1 MKRGIDVSS
10 HQGVINW
17 DEVKNHIDYAIIRCG
32 YGANRT
38 TQDDVYFK
46 RNADEC
52 TRLGIPFGVYLY
64 SYADTMEWSN
74 SEVEHVLRLVEGYQ
88 MAYPI
93 YYDIEDKVQANLSN
107 EALTDIVVNFCDK
120 LEKQGYYVGVYAN
133 LNWWNTKL
141 NSDRLNQYA
150 KWVAR
155 YNQVLGYDGAGMW
168 QYTSSGTVSGINGN
182 VDMDICYIDYPEAI
196 KKNGLNGFP
205 KKEVPDNG
213 SNPDKTLEEQLK
225 ECQENSQ
232 KQIQALNDKIE
243 LLTKE
248 NQALKEEKQEQAI
261 LVFTCEK
268 QGLYYLDLKEHD
280 KIFYESGDE

>member
-10 HQGVINW
+10 YQGVINW
-17 DEVKNHIDYAIIRCG
+17 EEVKDQIDFAIIRCG

-64 SYADTMEWSN
+64 SYADTIEWSN

-88 MAYPI
+88 MEYPI

-107 EALTDIVVNFCDK
+107 EALTNIVVNFCEK
-120 LEKQGYYVGVYAN
+120 LENRGYYVGVYAN
-133 LNWWNTKL
+133 FNWWNTKL
-141 NSDRLNQYA
+141 NASTLDQYA

-168 QYTSSGTVSGINGN
+168 QYTSSGSIRGINGN
-182 VDMDICYIDYPEAI
+182 VDMDICYVDYPEAI

-205 KKEVPDNG
+205 KPDVPDNG
-213 SNPDKTLEEQLK
+213 NGSDKTIEEQLK

-232 KQIQALNDKIE
+232 KQIQTLNDKIN
-243 LLTKE
+243 LLEKE
-248 NQALKEEKQEQAI
+248 NQALKEEKENQSI

-268 QGLYYLDLKEHD
+268 QGLYYLSLQEND
-280 KIFYESGDE
+280 KIFFESGEE